1 VKDNQPTLHDK
12 VEALMQD
19 LVLDHAKGNDV
30 SVDYF
35 EQREEGHGRVETRRV
50 WVSDQIESLGSALLN
65 LWAGLALIVMVER
78 TRQDLGDFSGKVS
91 VERCYY
97 ISSLRRVDAKATAHY
112 IRGHRSVENNL
123 HWQLDIRFN
132 EDQSRTRKG
141 HGAENY
147 SRLNRIALNLIKRD
161 KTVKAS
167 VKGRRLYADGI
178 TIICYDLFSNEDA
191 IALRYHRVLFL
202 HSRQPG

>member
-1 VKDNQPTLHDK
+1 
-12 VEALMQD
+12 
-19 LVLDHAKGNDV
+19 
-30 SVDYF
+30 
-35 EQREEGHGRVETRRV
+35 
-50 WVSDQIESLGSALLN
+50 
-65 LWAGLALIVMVER
+65 
-78 TRQDLGDFSGKVS
+78 

-147 SRLNRIALNLIKRD
+147 LRLNRIALNLIKRD